1 MVVRPHAPPL
11 TVEEYKNLPETGP
24 RYQLI
29 EGDLYMAPAPNRFH
43 QDISRNLQ
51 GALDRYLERHPIGIL
66 YNAPFDVYLTN
77 TDVFQPDLLVVLN
90 PNRSILTDAGAE
102 GPPDLV
108 VEILSP
114 KTRQLD
120 LVNKKRVYARL
131 GVKELWIIDPE
142 PGTVAVYRFEQ
153 SQVDAVEVL
162 FPSDTITTP
171 LLHGFSI
178 RAASIFRR
186 P

>member
-29 EGDLYMAPAPNRFH
+29 AGDLHMAPAPNRFH

-51 GALDRYLERHPIGIL
+51 GALDRYLETNPIGVL

-142 PGTVAVYRFEQ
+142 PGTIAIHRFEENQ
-153 SQVDAVEVL
+153 LDPVRVL
-162 FPSDTITTP
+162 FPHDTLTSP
-171 LLHGFSI
+171 LLPGFSLK
-178 RAASIFRR
+178 AASVFRR

>member
-43 QDISRNLQ
+43 QDVSRNLQ
-51 GALDRYLERHPIGIL
+51 GALDRYLEANPIGVF

-142 PGTVAVYRFEQ
+142 PGTIAIHRFVQ
-153 SQVDAVEVL
+153 NQTDPVGVL
-162 FPSDTITTP
+162 YPHDTLTTS
-171 LLHGFSI
+171 LLPGFSVK
-178 RAASIFRR
+178 AASIFRR

>member
-1 MVVRPHAPPL
+1 MIVRPDAPLL
-11 TVEEYKNLPETGP
+11 TVAEYKNLPETGP

-29 EGDLYMAPAPNRFH
+29 EGDLYMAPAPNRLH

-51 GALDRYLERHPIGIL
+51 GALDRYLETNPIGIL

-77 TDVFQPDLLVVLN
+77 IDVFQPDLLVVLDS
-90 PNRSILTDAGAE
+90 NRSILTDAGAE
-102 GPPDLV
+102 GPPDFV

-131 GVKELWIIDPE
+131 GVKELWFIDPE
-142 PGTVAVYRFEQ
+142 AGTVAVHRFEQ
-153 SQVDAVEVL
+153 NSVDPVNIWTDA
-162 FPSDTITTP
+162 DMATTP
-171 LLHGFSI
+171 LLPGFSI
-178 RAASIFRR
+178 KVGSIFRR